1 MSEVT
6 VSPTTTT
13 TKDPAARRAARYA
26 GYAFWVLFV
35 ANFFN
40 YLERFIFSGIS
51 PWIQRDLG
59 FNDAQI
65 GLLGSV
71 FFLVYTAFA
80 LPFGFLAERVARKTV
95 VGFGMAI
102 AGVATV
108 LTGVFLNLT
117 ALIGIKTAF
126 GFGQS
131 SFYPAGTPFLAAQY
145 PPAQRAKVFA
155 RWGVGALIGAALGFL
170 LAGSFADPPFAWR
183 AALFIVGAP
192 AVLVAVLVVFLR
204 EKKRHEEDP
213 PVELLAGVGRSVL
226 QRLRAYLRIP
236 TFRVIIATH
245 AFGFFALTGI
255 SFWLSI
261 YLQDTYGQ
269 SYHPRDAAGNADPTK
284 LIQTYFGSNG
294 LDPHLVPVFAG
305 GLVLIGGIFGILYG
319 PRLAARLSHRHP
331 GARVLAGGIGFL
343 LAAPCVLI
351 STGTALLLPKIPA
364 YASLDITTQYR
375 VGISIFAVF
384 ALLASFFLNVYSAP
398 MSAALLDVLPASE
411 RSAAG
416 GTELTL
422 AHLLGDVY
430 ATFAIGAFA
439 VFLASQLGGEQIGL
453 ALILT
458 TPPALL
464 AAGLIASWGS
474 RSYKRDVEAL
484 GTTAEAMLG
493 TAAPVPM

>member
-6 VSPTTTT
+6 VAPTTSATASER
-13 TKDPAARRAARYA
+13 AARRAARYT

-71 FFLVYTAFA
+71 FFLAYTVFA
-80 LPFGFLAERVARKTV
+80 LPFGFLGERVARKTI
-95 VGFGMAI
+95 VGLGMAI

-108 LTGVFLNLT
+108 LTGVFFNLT

-145 PPAQRAKVFA
+145 PPPQRAKVFA

-204 EKKRHEEDP
+204 EKRRHEADP
-213 PVELLAGVGRSVL
+213 PVERLVGVDPSVL
-226 QRLRAYLRIP
+226 QRLRRYLRIP

-245 AFGFFALTGI
+245 ALGFFALTGI

-269 SYHPRDAAGNADPTK
+269 SYYLRDASGDK
-284 LIQTYFGSNG
+284 LGAPVPTYFGSHG
-294 LDPHLVPVFAG
+294 LDPHLVPVLAG

-319 PRLAARLSHRHP
+319 PRLAARLSRRYP

-343 LAAPCVLI
+343 LAAPCVAL
-351 STGTALLLPKIPA
+351 STGTALVLPKIPA
-364 YASLDITTQYR
+364 YASLDISTQYQI
-375 VGISIFAVF
+375 GITIFAVF

-398 MSAALLDVLPASE
+398 MSAALLDVLPPDE

-430 ATFAIGAFA
+430 ATFTIGAFA
-439 VFLASQLGGEQIGL
+439 VFLATQLGGEQIAL

-458 TPPALL
+458 TPIALL
-464 AAGLIASWGS
+464 GAGIVASWGS
-474 RSYKRDVEAL
+474 RFYKRDVEAL

-493 TAAPVPM
+493 TAP